1 MFKSEMKREFEMKN
15 LGLMKYFLGIE
26 VTQNDKGIFICQSK
40 YAKDSLKI
48 FRLINC
54 SPFSTPMVVDTKINR
69 EDIEKGFDSTIFKR
83 LVGSLMYLTTIR
95 PYIMYGVSLIS
106 RFMESPNNSH

>member
-1 MFKSEMKREFEMKN
+1 MKKEFEIRG
-15 LGLMKYFLGIE
+15 LGLMKHFLGIE
-26 VTQNDKGIFICQSK
+26 VTQNDKGIFICQRK
-40 YAKDSLKI
+40 YAKDVLEK

-54 SPFSTPMVVDTKINR
+54 SPVSTPMAVGTKLNK

-83 LVGSLMYLTTIR
+83 LVRSLMYHTTTR

-106 RFMESPNNSH
+106 ALMESPKN